1 MTVISKIGDNYYW
14 ASRKNVPMVK
24 VGDGAFTIYV
34 AITGAGYVKV
44 IKPEKFY
51 KDAASLLSGTAEK
64 YDYIENMSI
73 DLRTVTYWGKRVQQN
88 R

>member
-1 MTVISKIGDNYYW
+1 MHVTSVSKIGDNYYW

-51 KDAASLLSGTAEK
+51 KDAASLLSGTAER

-73 DLRTVTYWGKRVQQN
+73 DLRTVTY
-88 R
+88 

>member
-51 KDAASLLSGTAEK
+51 
-64 YDYIENMSI
+64 
-73 DLRTVTYWGKRVQQN
+73 
-88 R
+88 